1 MLLWCVVALAITI
14 VAGIAVGVVVV
25 VVIFASAALTVLST
39 LDAFH
44 FIHTNT
50 HSTHSLTRLENRSI
64 CLFIS
69 YYMLFGGYLEEK

>member
-14 VAGIAVGVVVV
+14 VAGIAVGVV

-69 YYMLFGGYLEEK
+69 YYMLFGGYLEEE